1 MIFAADFETPEGTFR
16 AVWAGGALIEI
27 YQGADDVRVDQ
38 IDVFDFSIDGARVP
52 KTAEEMARR
61 VMAWFFEKHRGIPIK
76 RVLVQTTSELDLL
89 L

>member
-16 AVWAGGALIEI
+16 AVWAGSAFIEI

-38 IDVFDFSIDGARVP
+38 IDIFDFSIDGARVP
-52 KTAEEMARR
+52 KTSEEMARR
-61 VMAWFFEKHRGIPIK
+61 VMAWFFEKHRGIAIT
-76 RVLVQTTSELDLL
+76 RVIVQTTSELDLL